1 MEDSTTKEFTDV
13 ILSLK
18 KETLTMASQCLEI
31 QRELSTILTAITF
44 PKEAEEGNLKKS
56 NEKDGF
62 ADAENGQINWNLME
76 FAKYLKIQKRYAIIF
91 SKNYKFDM
99 K

>member
-44 PKEAEEGNLKKS
+44 PKEAEEENLKKS
-56 NEKDGF
+56 NENDGF
-62 ADAENGQINWNLME
+62 ADAERGQINWDLME
-76 FAKYLKIQKRYAIIF
+76 FAKYSKIQKRYAILF

>member
-44 PKEAEEGNLKKS
+44 PKE
-56 NEKDGF
+56 
-62 ADAENGQINWNLME
+62 
-76 FAKYLKIQKRYAIIF
+76 IQKRYAILF
-91 SKNYKFDM
+91 SKYYKFDM

>member
-44 PKEAEEGNLKKS
+44 PKE
-56 NEKDGF
+56 
-62 ADAENGQINWNLME
+62 
-76 FAKYLKIQKRYAIIF
+76 IQKRYDILF
-91 SKNYKFDM
+91 SKYYKFDM

>member
-44 PKEAEEGNLKKS
+44 PKEAVEGSIEKS
-56 NEKDGF
+56 NENDGF
-62 ADAENGQINWNLME
+62 AEARQINWDLLK
-76 FAKYLKIQKRYAIIF
+76 FAKYSKIQKRYAILF

>member
-18 KETLTMASQCLEI
+18 KDTLTMASQCLEI

-44 PKEAEEGNLKKS
+44 PKEAEEGNLKIS

-62 ADAENGQINWNLME
+62 AEGGKINWDLMK
-76 FAKYLKIQKRYAIIF
+76 FAKYSKIQKRYVLF
-91 SKNYKFDM
+91 
-99 K
+99 

>member
-18 KETLTMASQCLEI
+18 KDTLTMASQCLEI

-56 NEKDGF
+56 NENDGF
-62 ADAENGQINWNLME
+62 ADAERGQINWDLME
-76 FAKYLKIQKRYAIIF
+76 FAKYSKIQKRYAILF

>member
-1 MEDSTTKEFTDV
+1 MRKLAKKIDIERTLTFEHRIDANRAKMEDSTTKEFTDV

-56 NEKDGF
+56 NENDGF
-62 ADAENGQINWNLME
+62 ADAERGQIN
-76 FAKYLKIQKRYAIIF
+76 
-91 SKNYKFDM
+91 
-99 K
+99 

>member
-18 KETLTMASQCLEI
+18 KDTLTMASQCLEI

-56 NEKDGF
+56 NENDGF
-62 ADAENGQINWNLME
+62 AEGGQINWYLMI
-76 FAKYLKIQKRYAIIF
+76 FAKYSKFRNDMLSCFRKI
-91 SKNYKFDM
+91 DM